1 VADLEGSFAAP
12 VVRIGVLEAKRTEPV
27 PRAATVAAGYHQ
39 IEVLVRASLFA
50 EQGNDPQPPLPHIW
64 RQT

>member
-27 PRAATVAAGYHQ
+27 PRAAT
-39 IEVLVRASLFA
+39 ASLFA